1 MAVPDDMSS
10 REPDGHRS
18 LATGRLWAGGV
29 ATAVVAALVVVA
41 GVFIARRV
49 LGIPVLAPRSVGNF
63 GSSTTVIYAALAA
76 ACTLL
81 ATGLLHVLL
90 LATPSPLRFFGW
102 IMGLADVI
110 AVAAPFAQPASLPSK
125 VFTAVINLVAGVA
138 VISLLSGVGSS
149 ALRPLA
155 PRTCGEGGH
164 AD

>member
-10 REPDGHRS
+10 REPEGHRS
-18 LATGRLWAGGV
+18 LATDRLWAGGV

-49 LGIPVLAPRSVGNF
+49 LGIPVLAPRSVGNL
-63 GSSTTVIYAALAA
+63 GSSTTAIYAALAA

-102 IMGLADVI
+102 IMALAGVI

-149 ALRPLA
+149 ALRPGRA
-155 PRTCGEGGH
+155 ANRRENGH
-164 AD
+164 SD